1 MQTALIL
8 IIALAVAG
16 LLIWPPLAKSTLWRA
31 AVTPLASII
40 GSGFLVLG
48 PVLHHAFGAYA
59 ALAMAVLCALAW
71 GFSRAIAH
79 NILRLAEGSRRP
91 IEIWLDRAA

>member
-31 AVTPLASII
+31 AVTQLASII

-59 ALAMAVLCALAW
+59 ALAMAVLCALA
-71 GFSRAIAH
+71 
-79 NILRLAEGSRRP
+79 
-91 IEIWLDRAA
+91 